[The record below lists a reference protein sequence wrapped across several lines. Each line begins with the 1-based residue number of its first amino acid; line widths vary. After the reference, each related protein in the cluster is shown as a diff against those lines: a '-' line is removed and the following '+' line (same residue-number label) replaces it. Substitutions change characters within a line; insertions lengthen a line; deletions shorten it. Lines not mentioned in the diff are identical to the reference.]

1 MVSIRSSC
9 LYVQLTLDITNLDVR
24 SKFFI
29 TILPLHIIYI
39 FNKLQNAIDGSTDR
53 RCFAIATSAII

>member
-1 MVSIRSSC
+1 MVSIRSPC

-39 FNKLQNAIDGSTDR
+39 FN
-53 RCFAIATSAII
+53 